1 MPSSL
6 FFCPLNLLINF
17 FFHSSQ
23 LFSCNGCIHL
33 YNNGIF
39 LLSLSLQTDAGA
51 PANPQ
56 TYGGDLLL
64 GV

>member
-6 FFCPLNLLINF
+6 FLSLKSAHL
-17 FFHSSQ
+17 SS
-23 LFSCNGCIHL
+23 FTAHNYSCNGCIHL

-51 PANPQ
+51 LANPQ